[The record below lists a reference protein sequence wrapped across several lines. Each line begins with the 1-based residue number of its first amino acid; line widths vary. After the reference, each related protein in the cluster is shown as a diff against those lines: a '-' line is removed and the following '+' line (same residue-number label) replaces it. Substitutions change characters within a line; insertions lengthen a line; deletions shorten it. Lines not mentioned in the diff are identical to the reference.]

1 MVKHLWLEQ
10 IYPPAP
16 AAAAAG
22 GERRRKE
29 VLCTSVLAD
38 GSIRCKGIIPIMTS
52 KYNLG

>member
-16 AAAAAG
+16 AASG
-22 GERRRKE
+22 GERSRKE
-29 VLCTSVLAD
+29 VLCSSVLAD

>member
-16 AAAAAG
+16 ASG
-22 GERRRKE
+22 GERSRKE

-38 GSIRCKGIIPIMTS
+38 GSIRCQGIIPIMTS

>member
-10 IYPPAP
+10 IYPPA
-16 AAAAAG
+16 AGAAG
-22 GERRRKE
+22 GERSRKE

>member
-10 IYPPAP
+10 IYPPA
-16 AAAAAG
+16 AGASG
-22 GERRRKE
+22 GERSRRE

-38 GSIRCKGIIPIMTS
+38 GSIRCQGIIPIMTS